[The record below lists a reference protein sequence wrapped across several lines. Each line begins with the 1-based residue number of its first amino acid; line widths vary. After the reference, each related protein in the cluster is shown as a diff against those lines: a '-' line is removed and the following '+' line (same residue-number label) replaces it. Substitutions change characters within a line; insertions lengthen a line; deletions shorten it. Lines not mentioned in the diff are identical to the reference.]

1 MTGSA
6 DPAGRARTL
15 DAVHPLTQRLIARSP
30 AGLRA
35 PVALTARTV
44 DDAIANRLPGL
55 AAEIAFWILLSA
67 PALVLTVLAALTLVA
82 GDDAVLQDQAIDRI
96 VEITSVALTPE
107 AIASVVRPVLESLAD
122 TTTVSVVSFGF
133 AVSVWVASRA
143 VKVILVT
150 VALTYGAQQPGGV
163 GHRVLGLVLTLIG
176 LVIGTVLA
184 PLVIAGPGL
193 GEQLA
198 TRMSETNGAADVVAN
213 VWRVAYWPVAAGV
226 GTVAIAAVYH
236 LGAPWN
242 TRWRRDLPGAVLA
255 TAVWLTGSAGLRLYG
270 TWILG
275 TGSIYGPLA
284 GPIVALLW
292 VWLTAFAVLLG
303 AQLNASVER
312 TWPTRHPRDDAPSG
326 LKKLTTSRIPPVE
339 PPRG

>member
-1 MTGSA
+1 M
-6 DPAGRARTL
+6 
-15 DAVHPLTQRLIARSP
+15 VHPLTQRLIARSP

-44 DDAIANRLPGL
+44 DGAIANRLPGL
-55 AAEIAFWILLSA
+55 AAEIAFWVLLSA
-67 PALVLTVLAALTLVA
+67 PALVLTLLAALTLVA
-82 GDDAVLQDQAIDRI
+82 GDDAVLQEQAIDRI

-107 AIASVVRPVLESLAD
+107 AISSVVRPVLESLAD
-122 TTTVSVVSFGF
+122 NTTVSVVSFGF
-133 AVSVWVASRA
+133 AASVWVASRA

-163 GHRVLGLVLTLIG
+163 GHRVLGLVVTLIG
-176 LVIGTVLA
+176 LIIGVVLA

-198 TRMSETNGAADVVAN
+198 MRMGEDNGAATALAGA
-213 VWRVAYWPVAAGV
+213 WRVAYWPVAAGIA
-226 GTVAIAAVYH
+226 TAAIAAVYH

-242 TRWRRDLPGAVLA
+242 TRWRRDLPGALLA

-275 TGSIYGPLA
+275 TDSIYGPLA

-292 VWLTAFAVLLG
+292 VWLTGFAVLLG

-312 TWPTRHPRDDAPSG
+312 TWPTRQRGDDSPAG
-326 LKKLTTSRIPPVE
+326 LKKLTTTSRMTPVE
-339 PPRG
+339 PPRP